1 VRRQVS
7 SRTESAK
14 EEGEEEEERGE
25 YNMVGATSQH
35 SAVDYRTKLKEKL
48 SKGQF
53 KKPAGIE
60 KKENDL
66 SKLYSH
72 LESSHH
78 HFGNLALANHLPPG
92 HRKGPWTEAED
103 AALAEG
109 VRKYGTAN
117 WAAVGQELKPF
128 GRTPKQCRER
138 YANQFDPNVKKGK
151 WSKEEEMA
159 IVQARLELG
168 NKWVE
173 IAKRLPGRTDNFVK
187 NHWNSNL
194 KKREEKVLA
203 EIKQREEEAGQAID
217 YCQVLAEEEEN
228 RKKEEGEGEG
238 EGGEVEN
245 GEGEGEGGEGEEE
258 EEEEEVEEEEQAEGE
273 EGENASGK
281 FQPPA
286 IDISHLRP
294 TRPDGIEFHPR
305 SPLLSSTWDMPSAS
319 PAGWRMSLQDA
330 LQNRERGTGTA
341 AERRGSGRF
350 SSHFSMG
357 GGRMSGVSNGRPD
370 DLRIFQSP
378 VTGDLRRMSSAFRF
392 SLDKSGGGMGS
403 VTLSKIAPSPSG
415 PFASSYL
422 SHSPRHIY
430 ERMSSRMFRNSQRSS
445 GDISEVLGRMSIVD
459 DEGRPKLSSL
469 SSIEE
474 YFAEG

>member
-1 VRRQVS
+1 
-7 SRTESAK
+7 
-14 EEGEEEEERGE
+14 
-25 YNMVGATSQH
+25 MVGATSQH

-203 EIKQREEEAGQAID
+203 EIKQREEEAGHAID
-217 YCQVLAEEEEN
+217 YCQLLVEEEEN

-238 EGGEVEN
+238 EGERGLSCPPTSVLRRGPSPPPPLRCCTLAFSSPPPPFLSGLIGRRELPLPPPPSIVPDSRVADV
-245 GEGEGEGGEGEEE
+245 GG
-258 EEEEEVEEEEQAEGE
+258 ARD
-273 EGENASGK
+273 A
-281 FQPPA
+281 
-286 IDISHLRP
+286 DR
-294 TRPDGIEFHPR
+294 R
-305 SPLLSSTWDMPSAS
+305 LLSTLLVA
-319 PAGWRMSLQDA
+319 
-330 LQNRERGTGTA
+330 
-341 AERRGSGRF
+341 
-350 SSHFSMG
+350 
-357 GGRMSGVSNGRPD
+357 SGVSVRC
-370 DLRIFQSP
+370 
-378 VTGDLRRMSSAFRF
+378 
-392 SLDKSGGGMGS
+392 
-403 VTLSKIAPSPSG
+403 
-415 PFASSYL
+415 
-422 SHSPRHIY
+422 
-430 ERMSSRMFRNSQRSS
+430 
-445 GDISEVLGRMSIVD
+445 
-459 DEGRPKLSSL
+459 
-469 SSIEE
+469 
-474 YFAEG
+474 